1 MKKYVSTLLLA
12 AFSLSAIADDFD
24 TSKPF
29 GFCTVSSRTDA
40 SSTYNCTGGGCYTYP
55 IPSDFTGKV
64 IELKSD
70 GPSADM
76 KAKIQNAIKQNDV
89 VILDGSNGDFII
101 SSSIGFERGNKT
113 ILGIN
118 NARLCTKFQVTAEM
132 KKALNDAGVP
142 NMNTSGGGGKLPN
155 GQNGSEEAEFNT
167 RKIIIEM
174 TSDNNENYRK
184 SGIFSLNKENV
195 IIRNITFVGP
205 GSIDVG
211 GYDLISATGA
221 KHCWV
226 DHCAFSDGMDGNF
239 DITNA
244 SDFNTVSYCTFSYT
258 ERSYMHQ
265 NTNLV
270 GSSDDET
277 AGTLN
282 TTFAFNWWGTGCN
295 QRMPMARVGKIHMLN
310 NYFSCANNSSSVNPR
325 TNSEF
330 LIDGNYFDTG
340 VKKYYSE
347 NGATAV
353 TWTQNNYIAEANSR
367 PASKGSTVT
376 VPYTYSVLPYA
387 DVPAI
392 VKAQAGATLEYSK
405 SDDETQEGPTEEVAY
420 NVSFNTEEKQS
431 TNGYFSFGDSGNKHN
446 LNSKFTGKYNG
457 TDYAQG
463 LKMEGSTLIQFTNS
477 ATATIIIVQSD
488 WESNDVAHG
497 TPKTLKFDGT
507 ELDMSSATKP
517 ADSEGVLVYTIT
529 GVSAGTHNI
538 TRGSGESGVFYVE
551 VREAVPSGIQS
562 TTAASSIV
570 ATEYYDLNGRRLAE
584 PQRGINIRVERMANG
599 QAVTTKV
606 IK

>member
-155 GQNGSEEAEFNT
+155 GQNVSEEAEFNT

-353 TWTQNNYIAEANSR
+353 TWTQNNYFA
-367 PASKGSTVT
+367 
-376 VPYTYSVLPYA
+376 
-387 DVPAI
+387 
-392 VKAQAGATLEYSK
+392 
-405 SDDETQEGPTEEVAY
+405 
-420 NVSFNTEEKQS
+420 
-431 TNGYFSFGDSGNKHN
+431 
-446 LNSKFTGKYNG
+446 
-457 TDYAQG
+457 
-463 LKMEGSTLIQFTNS
+463 
-477 ATATIIIVQSD
+477 
-488 WESNDVAHG
+488 
-497 TPKTLKFDGT
+497 
-507 ELDMSSATKP
+507 
-517 ADSEGVLVYTIT
+517 
-529 GVSAGTHNI
+529 
-538 TRGSGESGVFYVE
+538 
-551 VREAVPSGIQS
+551 
-562 TTAASSIV
+562 
-570 ATEYYDLNGRRLAE
+570 
-584 PQRGINIRVERMANG
+584 
-599 QAVTTKV
+599 
-606 IK
+606 